1 MAVLLA
7 LFGALVYGAADFA
20 GGLATRRA
28 AAVAV
33 VFCGQAAGALL
44 LVALLVLVPG
54 RFDPPSIAW
63 GAGAGLS
70 GAFALLLFYRAL
82 ATGSMTVVAPLT
94 AVTAAVVP
102 VVGGVALGEQ
112 PSALALVGVLLAIAA
127 ILLISAEGGHLPTA
141 AMLRG
146 RGVAGAL
153 LAGAGFGLLFV
164 LLSRAAPD
172 SGFWAL
178 AGTRVASLA
187 LLAVVALV
195 SRRSLLPRGAA
206 PLLVIVSGVGDMAA
220 NLLFLLASR
229 FGLLSIVG
237 VLVSMYP
244 AGTVLLALVVLRER
258 LHALQVAGLA
268 VAGAGVALIALG

>member
-7 LFGALVYGAADFA
+7 LIGALVYGSADFA
-20 GGLATRRA
+20 GGLATRKA

-33 VFCGQAAGALL
+33 VFCGQAAGAVL
-44 LVALLVLVPG
+44 LVVLLVLAPG
-54 RFDPPSIAW
+54 RFDLPSIGL
-63 GAGAGLS
+63 GAGAGLC
-70 GAFALLLFYRAL
+70 GALALLVFYRAL
-82 ATGSMTVVAPLT
+82 ATGSMSVVAPLT
-94 AVTAAVVP
+94 AVTAAIVP
-102 VVGGVALGEQ
+102 VVGGIALGDR
-112 PSALALVGVLLAIAA
+112 PSALALVGVLLAVVA
-127 ILLISAEGGHLPTA
+127 ILLISAEGGRVPTA

-172 SGFWAL
+172 SGFWPL
-178 AGTRVASLA
+178 AGMRVASLA
-187 LLAVVALV
+187 LLAVVGLTM
-195 SRRSLLPRGAA
+195 RRSLVPRGAA
-206 PLLVIVSGVGDMAA
+206 PLLVIGSGVGDMAA

-229 FGLLSIVG
+229 IGLLSIVG
-237 VLVSMYP
+237 VLLALYP

-268 VAGAGVALIALG
+268 VAGTGVVLIALG

>member
-7 LFGALVYGAADFA
+7 VLGALVYGSADFA

-33 VFCGQAAGALL
+33 VFCGQAAGAVLL
-44 LVALLVLVPG
+44 LVLLVVVPG

-63 GAGAGLS
+63 GAGAGLC
-70 GAFALLLFYRAL
+70 GALALLVFYRAL

-94 AVTAAVVP
+94 AVTAAIVP
-102 VVGGVALGEQ
+102 VVGGIALGER
-112 PSALALVGVLLAIAA
+112 PSALALVGVLLAVAA
-127 ILLISAEGGHLPTA
+127 ILLVGAEGGRLPTA

-172 SGFWAL
+172 SGFWTL
-178 AGTRVASLA
+178 AGARLASLV

-195 SRRSLLPRGAA
+195 TRRSLVARGAA
-206 PLLVIVSGVGDMAA
+206 PLIVIASGVGDMAA
-220 NLLFLLASR
+220 NLLFVLASR
-229 FGLLSIVG
+229 IGLLSIVG
-237 VLVSMYP
+237 VLLALYP

-268 VAGAGVALIALG
+268 VASTGVVLIALG